1 MRRPRRSLLAA
12 IGSMALAGC
21 LAGDDESPANDS
33 SPDDDLTPLPDDDRT
48 LPPSGTDPN
57 GYPDYDVDRLVA
69 FDEIDPGETAIY
81 LEPSAASIT
90 ESERLTFTLFNE
102 SSGGFSY
109 NPYAWQLHK
118 RVDGRWHYV
127 APRGINEPAHTLEPG
142 DNFAWDLSVDN
153 DGIEDGRPIGGHGV
167 AEPDPIA
174 GLGGGEYVFGTDVDF
189 DDGPAEGSVGFCA
202 RFDLETDSLS
212 LTTTDAIT
220 SVEWAGD
227 VIVASSDRVAPEDDD
242 TRLGAYELVRT
253 DDDVEGTE
261 LIRETLLRNDQLR
274 DAIVLAR
281 EYDADR
287 VRLEEYN
294 AVTPIF
300 GVDDTRYYH
309 YDGEA
314 YAISARVID
323 DD

>member
-33 SPDDDLTPLPDDDRT
+33 RPDDDLTPLPDDDRT
-48 LPPSGTDPN
+48 LPAPGTDPD
-57 GYPDYDVDRLVA
+57 GYPEYDVERLVA

-90 ESERLTFTLFNE
+90 ESERLTFTLSNE
-102 SSGGFSY
+102 SASEFTH
-109 NPYAWQLHK
+109 NPYRWSLHK
-118 RVDGRWHYV
+118 RVDGRWYHV
-127 APRGINEPAHTLEPG
+127 APRGINEPAHSLEPG
-142 DNFAWDLSVDN
+142 DSFAWDLTVDN
-153 DGIEDGRPIGGHGV
+153 DGIEDGRSTGGHGV

-174 GLGGGEYVFGTDVDF
+174 GLGGGEYAFGTEGDV

-202 RFDLETDSLS
+202 RFDLEADSLS

-220 SVEWAGD
+220 SIEWEDD
-227 VIVASSDRVAPEDDD
+227 VLVASSDRVASEGDD

-253 DDDVEGTE
+253 TDDVAGTE

-274 DAIVLAR
+274 DAIALAR

-287 VRLEEYN
+287 VRLEEYD
-294 AVTPIF
+294 AWTPIF
-300 GVDDTRYYH
+300 GIENTRYYH
-309 YDGEA
+309 YDGET
-314 YAISARVID
+314 YAVSTRVLD
-323 DD
+323 D